1 MKPLKYRYWDEELKM
16 FVYSDDF
23 DYSNQLDQLGAF
35 FRKASIYTT
44 IDKIQEC
51 VGAVDKNGKDIYIGD
66 IMSFPYRDEGQEA
79 VGLVENDDMYIGYS
93 VQECD
98 KFFGSM
104 QLTRY
109 NTKECEIV
117 GNVFQNKNLL

>member
-1 MKPLKYRYWDEELKM
+1 MKTLKYRYWDEELKS

-23 DYSNQLDQLGAF
+23 DYSNPLDRLTSF
-35 FRKASIYTT
+35 FQKAAIYST
-44 IDKIQEC
+44 INNIQEC
-51 VGAVDKNGKDIYIGD
+51 VGAVDKNSKDIYIGD
-66 IMSFPYRDEGQEA
+66 IMSFPYRDEGQA

-109 NTKECEIV
+109 NTKECEVV
-117 GNVFQNKNLL
+117 GNVFQNKDLL